1 MSFVFGPVPSRRL
14 GVSLGVD
21 IVPRKYC
28 TLDCIYCE
36 VCKTDKL
43 TVSRQDFYD
52 TNEIIED
59 VKKIYSK
66 IKENIDVVTI
76 TGSGEPTLNKSF
88 DVIVKKLKTFVYHPI
103 ALLTNSTLF
112 YDNKVRQQA
121 MVFDIIVPSLDA
133 ADTKTFQMINKP
145 AKEINFHN
153 MINGLVDFSKSYR
166 GKLFVEVLLIKGVN
180 DSLSHLTKLADII
193 SSLKYD
199 VIQLNTAFRPTAYK
213 NVQRLSDAE
222 LLDVA
227 FFFQKRGLKVE
238 PVKNFISKNIQD
250 SDKEELF
257 EKMLHMRPLSETDIV
272 ELFGESFLKKVQDD
286 NKFQF
291 FTYQQETFFKKF

>member
-133 ADTKTFQMINKP
+133 ADLKTFQMINRP
-145 AKEINFHN
+145 AQEINFHN

-166 GKLFVEVLLIKGVN
+166 GKLFVEVLLIKRVN
-180 DSLSHLTKLADII
+180 DSLSHLTKLVDII
-193 SSLKYD
+193 NSLKYD
-199 VIQLNTAFRPTAYK
+199 VVQLNTAFRPTAYK

>member
-166 GKLFVEVLLIKGVN
+166 GKLFVEVLLIKRVN
-180 DSLSHLTKLADII
+180 DSLSHLTKLVDII
-193 SSLKYD
+193 NSLKYD
-199 VIQLNTAFRPTAYK
+199 VVQLNTAFRPTAYK

-272 ELFGESFLKKVQDD
+272 ELFGESFLKKVKDD